1 MSEGAEMGRLSAA
14 ANYIDSLRIL
24 ALGRIPR
31 CTRCPRYRE
40 LARRERKG
48 PLPPVPPAC
57 NHQVCAP
64 LVARFDALRGPAA
77 AVRSGAGDVRSLS
90 R

>member
-1 MSEGAEMGRLSAA
+1 MGRLSAT
-14 ANYIDSLRIL
+14 ANYLDGLRIL
-24 ALGRIPR
+24 ALGRIPH

-48 PLPPVPPAC
+48 PLPPVPPGC

-64 LVARFDALRGPAA
+64 LAARFRPEDPPASGP
-77 AVRSGAGDVRSLS
+77 GCY
-90 R
+90 